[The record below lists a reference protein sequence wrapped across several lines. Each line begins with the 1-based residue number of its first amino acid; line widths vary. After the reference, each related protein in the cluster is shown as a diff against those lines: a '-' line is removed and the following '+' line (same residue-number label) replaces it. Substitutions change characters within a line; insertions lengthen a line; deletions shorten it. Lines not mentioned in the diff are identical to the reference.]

1 MEEASHQC
9 TIWDII
15 LDLLETNFLVAA
27 ENLVVLSSFYFKQ
40 NLDRV
45 GMQTSC

>member
-1 MEEASHQC
+1 MEETSHQC
-9 TIWDII
+9 RIWDII

-27 ENLVVLSSFYFKQ
+27 GNLVVLSSFYFKK
-40 NLDRV
+40 NSARV